1 MNVEQALFLGKNKLK
16 KANIESYAIDAELLL
31 MHIISFTKVQLYT
44 KNDFMLTQAE
54 EKEFFSALQQ
64 REQGKPVQY
73 MIGKCE
79 FMGLDFF
86 VEEGVLIPRADTEIL
101 VEAVLEYAEKENLKR
116 GLDICTGTGC
126 IAVSMAKY
134 GDFSLCGIDISDIA
148 IETAKKN
155 ACRNHVSITWIKSD
169 LFTQVPQNW
178 KNNLDMIVSNPP
190 YIATKAIENLMTSV
204 KCFEPHLALDGG
216 ENGTLFYEKIIT
228 EGKNYLKQGGWFFFE
243 IGYDQGETV
252 SELLQKNGF
261 DNIEIRKDLAGL
273 DRVVLGKKKCV

>member
-16 KANIESYAIDAELLL
+16 KANIESYALDAELLL

-134 GDFSLCGIDISDIA
+134 GDFSLCGIDISDAA
-148 IETAKKN
+148 IKTAKKN

-190 YIATKAIENLMTSV
+190 YIATKEIENLMTSV

-216 ENGTLFYEKIIT
+216 ENGTLFYEKIVT

-243 IGYDQGETV
+243 IGYDQGQTV